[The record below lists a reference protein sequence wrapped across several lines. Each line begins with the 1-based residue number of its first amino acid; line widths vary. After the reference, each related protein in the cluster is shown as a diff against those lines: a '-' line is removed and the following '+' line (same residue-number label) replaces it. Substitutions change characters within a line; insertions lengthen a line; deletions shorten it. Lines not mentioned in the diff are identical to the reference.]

1 MSYYWWGTKETI
13 IKKQSMKYIAREIE
27 QGFDG
32 CLQPNKV
39 LVLMGARRVGKT
51 ELLKKRL
58 AETKEPYILLNG
70 EDATTVSV
78 LSKRTVENYKR
89 LLGDKKLLVIDEAQS
104 VPKIGKIL
112 KLMVDEI
119 EGIKIIATGSSVF
132 DLENVLGEPLTGR
145 DTTISLFPL
154 SQMEFSKEENLI
166 ETAGKLDE
174 RLILGSYP
182 ELQQYAGWDRKVK
195 YLERLIGSYLIR
207 DLLSFERLKR
217 PDKVIGLLRL
227 IAFQIGGEVSLPELG
242 TKLGIDKNTVERYL
256 DLLSKVFV
264 LYKVNAYSRNPRKEI
279 SKSSRWYFY
288 DNGIRNA
295 LIANVNAMEL
305 RNDQG
310 QLWENYLVSER
321 LKFQSYKN
329 MLVNNYFWRTYSQQ
343 EVDWVEEREGKI
355 FGYEFKWNPKKVKSA
370 PAAWKKMYPD
380 AGFIT
385 IHPGNYLD
393 FIT

>member
-1 MSYYWWGTKETI
+1 
-13 IKKQSMKYIAREIE
+13 MKYLAREIE
-27 QGFDG
+27 HGFDEL
-32 CLQPNKV
+32 LQTNKV
-39 LVLMGARRVGKT
+39 LVLLGARRVGKT

-58 AETKEPYILLNG
+58 AATKEPYIFLNG

-78 LSKRTVENYKR
+78 LSNRTVENYKR
-89 LLGDKKLLVIDEAQS
+89 LLGDNKLLVIDEAQTI
-104 VPKIGKIL
+104 PEIGEIL

-132 DLENVLGEPLTGR
+132 DLENKLGEPLTGR
-145 DTTISLFPL
+145 DITLRLFPL

-166 ETAGKLDE
+166 ETTGKLDE

-182 ELQQYAGWDRKVK
+182 ELQQYAGWDKKVK
-195 YLERLIGSYLIR
+195 YLERLISSYLVR
-207 DLLSFERLKR
+207 DILTFERLKR
-217 PDKVIGLLRL
+217 PDKIISLLRM
-227 IAFQIGGEVSLPELG
+227 IAFQIGGEISLPELG
-242 TKLGIDKNTVERYL
+242 IKLGIDKNTVERYL

-264 LYKVNAYSRNPRKEI
+264 IFKVNAYSKNSRKEI

-295 LIANVNAMEL
+295 LIANVNTMEL

-321 LKFQSYKN
+321 LKFQSYKG
-329 MLVNNYFWRTYSQQ
+329 MLANNYFWRTYSQQ
-343 EVDWVEEREGKI
+343 EVDWVEERGGRI
-355 FGYEFKWNPKKVKSA
+355 YGYEFRWNAKKIKGA
-370 PAAWKKMYPD
+370 PTAWKKMYPD
-380 AGFIT
+380 AEFIT

>member
-1 MSYYWWGTKETI
+1 
-13 IKKQSMKYIAREIE
+13 MKYLEREIE
-27 QGFDG
+27 QGFDKF
-32 CLQPNKV
+32 LQANKV
-39 LVLMGARRVGKT
+39 LILMGARRVGKT

-58 AETKEPYILLNG
+58 TALKEPYIFLNG

-78 LSKRTVENYKR
+78 LSNRTTENYKR
-89 LLGDKKLLVIDEAQS
+89 LLGDKKLLIIDEAQTI
-104 VPKIGKIL
+104 PEIGKIL

-132 DLENVLGEPLTGR
+132 DMENELGEPLTGR
-145 DTTISLFPL
+145 DITVSLFPL

-166 ETAGKLDE
+166 ETTGKLDE

-207 DLLSFERLKR
+207 DILVFERLKR
-217 PDKVIGLLRL
+217 PDKIISLLRL
-227 IAFQIGGEVSLPELG
+227 IAFQIGSEVSLPELG

-256 DLLSKVFV
+256 DLLTKVFV
-264 LYKVNAYSRNPRKEI
+264 LYNVKAYSRNPRKEI

-288 DNGIRNA
+288 DNGIRNV
-295 LIANVNAMEL
+295 LIANVNTMEL

-321 LKFQSYKN
+321 LKFQSYKGI
-329 MLVNNYFWRTYSQQ
+329 LVNNYFWRTYSQQ

-355 FGYEFKWNPKKVKSA
+355 YGYEFKWNTKKVKGA

-380 AGFIT
+380 AEFIT